1 MPEEQDQPEGLSGL
15 TLSQRIVKRSFDLG
29 MSLFGLLLCGWLVL
43 LCFAL
48 ASIDT
53 RQNGFF
59 SQARVGRNGK
69 TFRILK
75 IRSMRPVKDVTT
87 TVTQK
92 HDPRITWLGSQFRRF
107 KLDELPQLWN
117 VLLGDMSFV
126 GPRPD
131 VPGFADK
138 LEGEDRIVLSI
149 RPGITGPA
157 SLRFKDEESLLAE
170 QEDPEAY
177 NRDVIFP
184 EKVRINKEY
193 IRNYSFRKDLGYIFT
208 TIFGR

>member
-1 MPEEQDQPEGLSGL
+1 
-15 TLSQRIVKRSFDLG
+15 
-29 MSLFGLLLCGWLVL
+29 
-43 LCFAL
+43 
-48 ASIDT
+48 
-53 RQNGFF
+53 
-59 SQARVGRNGK
+59 
-69 TFRILK
+69 
-75 IRSMRPVKDVTT
+75 
-87 TVTQK
+87 
-92 HDPRITWLGSQFRRF
+92 
-107 KLDELPQLWN
+107 
-117 VLLGDMSFV
+117 MSFV

-157 SLRFKDEESLLAE
+157 SLRFKDEESLLAK

-193 IRNYSFRKDLGYIFT
+193 IQDYSFRKDLGYILAT
-208 TIFGR
+208 VFGS